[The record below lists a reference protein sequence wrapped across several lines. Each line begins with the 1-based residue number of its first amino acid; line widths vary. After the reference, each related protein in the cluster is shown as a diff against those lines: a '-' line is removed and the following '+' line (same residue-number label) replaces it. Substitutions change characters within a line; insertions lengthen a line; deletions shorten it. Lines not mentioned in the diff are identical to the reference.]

1 MPKFVDP
8 EQKRRE
14 FVAASWD
21 VIATEGLSAAT
32 LRRVA
37 AAAGCTTGSLTH
49 YFSDRSALLVEAL
62 RAAHFATAARM
73 LVVLGSENTP
83 VKRVR
88 GVLHEALPLDA
99 TRLREW
105 KVWIAFWA
113 ALTGEAELAAEN
125 ARRYDEWREMVEEL
139 LSPLF
144 PDPLILAE
152 QAGLLIAM
160 IDGLGVRLAL
170 TDGDAATIAEARRR
184 CVTLL
189 DRYLILTFSDPAGL
203 KGS

>member
-1 MPKFVDP
+1 MDP